1 MSTSAY
7 DSVLA
12 PPMGGELAP
21 PEDRTLIGRTKE
33 IAITID
39 DIQAFPLNP
48 RQSDNPRFDEIMAS
62 IEVIGLQQPLTVTK
76 RPGDGVYTLYNGGN
90 TRLKAL
96 QQLWKKHNDRR
107 FYEVR
112 CHFVEFRTDADILLH
127 HMIENEVRGEMTLLD
142 KAVAVLQL
150 KQMYE
155 EQRGGKPIP
164 VRELAEMLAKD
175 GWTINHNTA
184 ALFIFAAE
192 KLKRVLPL
200 ALTAGIGRSRIEA
213 IRKFYHAVRKYTDEQ
228 LAKPERLTGEAA
240 QRRYLDLLASYD
252 GSDYL
257 NGHEEALRDLCQELA
272 EIAATDQA
280 QVHFELMY
288 LIEQGKLYQRQP
300 LEPLHSAG
308 NGDRAVNTDAAG
320 TTAHAGTGDGRQ
332 NTATGSADDATGT
345 EGERESTATGDH
357 ASPVPGNAGK
367 SAAPGGEVVAPPPDQ
382 VEKARQLL
390 IEQVRVLRLRYPV
403 VARHLDEQNDPPYF
417 IPGEHAFATMR
428 QELAQYGDRFEPLK
442 IVSSEA
448 DMLEAAVYL
457 ELADLFAAWQFMQWQ
472 NSDDDTLRR
481 YWQDGLEQ
489 VSAIQQQLQPL
500 RQLIQGLQYGFGF
513 AKTVLEVH
521 QEFGRL
527 ADYTRDYARQAV
539 GEA

>member
-1 MSTSAY
+1 MSTNAY

-12 PPMGGELAP
+12 PPTDGELAP
-21 PEDRTLIGRTKE
+21 PEDRTLLGRTKE

-142 KAVAVLQL
+142 KALAVRRL

-155 EQRGGKPIP
+155 ERQGGKPIST
-164 VRELAEMLAKD
+164 RDLADLLAKD
-175 GWTINHNTA
+175 GWSIKNKTVSI
-184 ALFIFAAE
+184 FIFAAE
-192 KLKRVLPL
+192 KLEKVLPL
-200 ALTAGIGRSRIEA
+200 ALTAGIGRPRIEA
-213 IRKFYHAVRKYTDEQ
+213 IRKFYHAIRKYVDEQ
-228 LAKPERLTGEAA
+228 LAKPERMTGEAA

-272 EIAATDQA
+272 EVAATDQA

-308 NGDRAVNTDAAG
+308 NGDRAANTDAAG
-320 TTAHAGTGDGRQ
+320 TTVHAGTGDDRQ
-332 NTATGSADDATGT
+332 NAATGSADDTAGT
-345 EGERESTATGDH
+345 ESEREDTATGDR
-357 ASPVPGNAGK
+357 ASPVPGNDGK
-367 SAAPGGEVVAPPPDQ
+367 STAPGGEVIAPPPDP
-382 VEKARQLL
+382 VAKARQLL

-428 QELAQYGDRFEPLK
+428 QELAQYGERFEPLK

-448 DMLEAAVYL
+448 DMLDAAVYL

-472 NSDDDTLRR
+472 NSGDDTLRR

>member
-1 MSTSAY
+1 MSTNAY

-142 KAVAVLQL
+142 KAIAVLQL
-150 KQMYE
+150 KEMYE
-155 EQRGGKPIP
+155 KQQGSAIP
-164 VRELAEMLAKD
+164 VRDLAEMLAKD
-175 GWTINHNTA
+175 GWSVKRNTVSI
-184 ALFIFAAE
+184 FIFAAE

-228 LAKPERLTGEAA
+228 LAKPERLTGEA
-240 QRRYLDLLASYD
+240 
-252 GSDYL
+252 
-257 NGHEEALRDLCQELA
+257 
-272 EIAATDQA
+272 A

-357 ASPVPGNAGK
+357 ASPVPGNDGK
-367 SAAPGGEVVAPPPDQ
+367 SAAPGGEVVAPPPDP
-382 VEKARQLL
+382 VAKARQLL

-457 ELADLFAAWQFMQWQ
+457 ELADLFAAWQFMHWQ